1 MFMKHIDVISAFHSW
16 KWTRISLA
24 TGFFKDSVSKNRTI
38 YKIEI
43 VVGKDTY
50 KDIENQTKDI
60 KVVGRISE
68 SLRCAVF

>member
-1 MFMKHIDVISAFHSW
+1 MFMKQIDVISAFHSW

-24 TGFFKDSVSKNRTI
+24 TGFFKNSVSKNRTNYTI
-38 YKIEI
+38 AI
-43 VVGKDTY
+43 VIGKDTY
-50 KDIENQTKDI
+50 KDIESQTEYI